1 MVAYRDVPLSSLLTI
16 WQERINPD
24 KNRLLRSKCMR
35 RE

>member
-1 MVAYRDVPLSSLLTI
+1 MAVYQGVPLSSLLTI